1 MASYLSNL
9 YKANVCKISKIYLC
23 VKPRDKMEY
32 FSLNYNCI
40 KFDTYEEA
48 DKYYNTKIDACN
60 VESST
65 MMPVCKFVPEFL
77 HPSIL
82 NYKLSKLFIN
92 AHISKRDDE

>member
-9 YKANVCKISKIYLC
+9 YKANICKISKVYLC

-32 FSLNYNCI
+32 FSMDHNCI

-48 DKYYNTKIDACN
+48 YKYYKTNIDKNKI
-60 VESST
+60 EYST

-92 AHISKRDDE
+92 AHISKRDD